1 MNHESPCISINHK
14 LSHFENTLVLSKTKE
29 EKNAPYATTK
39 KKYTLVC
46 ISQQITN
53 YLRYLPSKKKKKIVR
68 RTQRLAYT
76 QIAHTTNRKKL
87 SLQLLQGSR
96 IIILLKQ
103 EKKKKNEMKRK
114 SCRALW
120 TQNATS
126 QEINNSYVAN
136 NGFGIVYR
144 RISLSTGCNG
154 DTTRFLLELFPVN
167 TITLIVVQC

>member
-103 EKKKKNEMKRK
+103 EKKKKTKWKEKVVAHCERK
-114 SCRALW
+114 MQRHKKLIIATWRTTDSASFIGGSAYLPGVTEIRLVSC
-120 TQNATS
+120 
-126 QEINNSYVAN
+126 
-136 NGFGIVYR
+136 
-144 RISLSTGCNG
+144 
-154 DTTRFLLELFPVN
+154 
-167 TITLIVVQC
+167 

>member
-103 EKKKKNEMKRK
+103 EKKNEKTQRLAYTQIAHTTNRKKIVT
-114 SCRALW
+114 A
-120 TQNATS
+120 ATS
-126 QEINNSYVAN
+126 
-136 NGFGIVYR
+136 
-144 RISLSTGCNG
+144 RIEDNHFIKTRKKKKKRNEKKKLSRTVNAKCNV
-154 DTTRFLLELFPVN
+154 TRN
-167 TITLIVVQC
+167 